1 MQLGRRH
8 SRNAAFS
15 LVETTVAAAI
25 AAMFL
30 SSLFT
35 LNISAMDTIRCAKE
49 SIAAS
54 QVLQQRMESMR
65 IANWHEV
72 TDASWLHD
80 NLLNADVSGS
90 TPLKNLAETLTI
102 VAYGST
108 NVGNTQLTR
117 SNGIATIVSQNTTLL
132 QENAIKI
139 IWTVSYTG
147 APNNRSVSRQI
158 VAILAKGGVAR

>member
-1 MQLGRRH
+1 MQLRRH
-8 SRNAAFS
+8 PRREDAFT
-15 LVETTVAAAI
+15 LMETTVAAAL

-35 LNISAMDTIRCAKE
+35 LNMGAMDTIRCAKE

-54 QVLQQRMESMR
+54 QVLQQRMESLR

-80 NLLNADVSGS
+80 NLLNSDVSGS
-90 TPLKNLAETLTI
+90 TPLKNLSETLTI
-102 VAYGST
+102 TAYGST

-117 SNGIATIVSQNTTLL
+117 SNGTATIVNQNPTLL
-132 QENAIKI
+132 TENAIKV
-139 IWTVSYTG
+139 IWTASYIG
-147 APNNRSVSRQI
+147 SPNSRTVSRQI